1 MAFSA
6 YDLII
11 SLVGM
16 SPFIIP
22 TVIAIVLW
30 TNKIA
35 SRFTAEDTKQIVILI
50 VVAMVILAGVL
61 LFIGKTCMEIR
72 PTERFEDI
80 DHQEE
85 SKNPKDPT
93 EEREK
98 KETKEIA
105 ALLHG
110 IETADTEVCKL
121 MTRADHFIQGNVG
134 HPGIENPSLVTDA
147 QQKARGEGPIVT
159 CTTDKHLTLAD
170 AENHLTRLEN
180 TLKAFTG
187 PTLQTTYNNTVI
199 CKEDFTGTEKPIVHV
214 KQLQERLKKVKQ
226 TIEEQQ
232 KRLLDPIDEKTAA
245 LRRGE
250 VSDCDKRRGAKTQLK
265 QKPPAGTPLPS
276 KE

>member
-22 TVIAIVLW
+22 MVFAIVIW
-30 TNKIA
+30 TTKIA
-35 SRFTAEDTKQIVILI
+35 SRFTVEDTKQIVILI

-61 LFIGKTCMEIR
+61 LFIGTTCMEIR
-72 PTERFEDI
+72 PTERFVDAGSTKHLE
-80 DHQEE
+80 
-85 SKNPKDPT
+85 N
-93 EEREK
+93 
-98 KETKEIA
+98 KEVNT
-105 ALLHG
+105 LLHE
-110 IETADTEVCKL
+110 IEIADTEVCKL

-134 HPGIENPSLVTDA
+134 HPGIENPTLVTDA
-147 QQKARGEGPIVT
+147 QQKARGDGPIVT
-159 CTTDKHLTLAD
+159 CTKEDHLTLAD
-170 AENHLTRLEN
+170 AENHIIRLEN
-180 TLKAFTG
+180 TLKSFTG
-187 PTLQTTYNNTVI
+187 PTLQNTYNNTVI
-199 CKEDFTGTEKPIVHV
+199 CKENFAGTEKPGVDV
-214 KQLQERLKKVKQ
+214 KQLQERLKNVNQ

-232 KRLLDPIDEKTAA
+232 KRLLGPIDEKTAA

-265 QKPPAGTPLPS
+265 QKPPKGSLPPTKSSLPS